1 MGILGLKHFEFMR
14 ANAIPNST
22 STSTNPLLLLPDPAR
37 IPTKQLGQQDFLN
50 LLVTQ
55 LTNQDPLNPQK
66 DTEFIAQ
73 MAQFSSLE
81 QSKAMQ
87 SDMAKLRTDQQFLQ
101 ANALIGRQ
109 VELQN
114 PDKTRTLGTVSAVQ
128 IEAGTPF
135 LVVNGQTHDL
145 SQLLKIAP
153 AAN

>member
-1 MGILGLKHFEFMR
+1 MPTD
-14 ANAIPNST
+14 AISSST
-22 STSTNPLLLLPDPAR
+22 ATNPLLQPPDPSR
-37 IPTKQLGQQDFLN
+37 IPLKQLGQQDFLN

-73 MAQFSSLE
+73 MAQFSALE

-87 SDMAKLRTDQQFLQ
+87 SDMALFQ

-109 VELQN
+109 VELKN
-114 PDKTRTLGTVSAVQ
+114 TDGTRTLGTVSAVQ
-128 IEAGTPF
+128 LQAGTP
-135 LVVNGQTHDL
+135 LLMVNGQTHGL
-145 SQLLKIAP
+145 GQLLQVAP